1 MRMTAMKFAKLHRSL
16 SLCPI
21 TMEIPVP
28 YSSLAK
34 PILKEMCRERNLGI
48 GGTKEFMV
56 ARLEAHD
63 SGMARSME
71 RNAVPE
77 VPEVPEMQDSNSNK
91 GNVANAAN
99 AQTEEPELPEELE
112 GPQENPFKKKK
123 KHEPHENP
131 FNPFKKTK
139 QELEHEKQQHR
150 RILEQVKN
158 CFRDSQVDK
167 TKKSTDIE
175 HMNTK
180 KQDEDEEPAS
190 TARLEPDP
198 KVAVSSTDATTS
210 MVESV
215 DHCGRCMSKLSC
227 GLCQLCHEAGYNQSR
242 DHAVVSAS
250 CFSSRQVVTEPLP
263 SHLRI

>member
-1 MRMTAMKFAKLHRSL
+1 MRMAAMKFAKLHRSL

-99 AQTEEPELPEELE
+99 AQTEEPELHEEFE
-112 GPQENPFKKKK
+112 G
-123 KHEPHENP
+123 H
-131 FNPFKKTK
+131 PFKKTK

-150 RILEQVKN
+150 RILEHQVKN
-158 CFRDSQVDK
+158 CFLDSQVDK